1 MSDVAREL
9 SEALEQL
16 RVAKDELRKQNEALV
31 ATQLALEGER
41 RRYEELFE
49 IAPIAYLVTDERGTI
64 EAASRLAEDL
74 LGGETRVLAGK
85 PLAEFVPPH
94 ERRGIRKL
102 LAQLAHDMHVHD
114 SEFRLIRRDGNDIL
128 VRARAR
134 AAHGPDGRREVRWSL
149 EDVTKQRQNETELRL
164 LAAELAGSVGERTK
178 EVEAERARLAA
189 IVENVPVGLVLIEAG
204 TQRLELVNEAA
215 AEIFGATVELSER
228 EGYREDGSRYA
239 ADEWP
244 VVRSL
249 RTGEQVTGE
258 RGEIVRSDGSR
269 FKVELGSAPI
279 RDPQGRIVS
288 AISVVRDV
296 TERERHEAAEREF
309 VTNAAHELRTPLAAI
324 VGAIE
329 VLQAGAKDDGEALE
343 RFLGHIERESKRLRR
358 LVQALLTLARAETG
372 TEPAK
377 VEIVALLG
385 LVEEAIE
392 ALEPPPFVPVEVD
405 CPADLGALAN
415 RELLERVVA
424 NLVANAAQHT
434 TEGRIAISAAP
445 KDDLVELSVAD
456 TGPGIGPEER
466 DRVFDRF
473 FRGSR
478 ERDGFGLGLAIV
490 SQAVRAMDGTID
502 VESREGGG
510 TVVRV
515 GLRAATVLSS

>member
-1 MSDVAREL
+1 M
-9 SEALEQL
+9 
-16 RVAKDELRKQNEALV
+16 
-31 ATQLALEGER
+31 
-41 RRYEELFE
+41 
-49 IAPIAYLVTDERGTI
+49 
-64 EAASRLAEDL
+64 
-74 LGGETRVLAGK
+74 
-85 PLAEFVPPH
+85 
-94 ERRGIRKL
+94 
-102 LAQLAHDMHVHD
+102 
-114 SEFRLIRRDGNDIL
+114 
-128 VRARAR
+128 
-134 AAHGPDGRREVRWSL
+134 
-149 EDVTKQRQNETELRL
+149 
-164 LAAELAGSVGERTK
+164 
-178 EVEAERARLAA
+178 
-189 IVENVPVGLVLIEAG
+189 
-204 TQRLELVNEAA
+204 
-215 AEIFGATVELSER
+215 
-228 EGYREDGSRYA
+228 
-239 ADEWP
+239 
-244 VVRSL
+244 
-249 RTGEQVTGE
+249 
-258 RGEIVRSDGSR
+258 
-269 FKVELGSAPI
+269 
-279 RDPQGRIVS
+279 
-288 AISVVRDV
+288 VRDV

-329 VLQAGAKDDGEALE
+329 VLQAGAKDDAEAQE

-466 DRVFDRF
+466 DRVFNRF

-502 VESREGGG
+502 VESCETGG

-515 GLRAATVLSS
+515 RLRAATVLSS